1 MWSVG
6 LGAAADRSALG
17 DGASSLNRTCQYD
30 ADMTRHLVTSAIFVA
45 LALVPIIFVCKKWD
59 VGPGVIR
66 RYSIIGVIVLLL
78 VAGVS
83 AASHTAVVRCRRDP
97 REFCEY
103 NDSVPMMAT
112 LVFVF
117 VLTCGFKSWF
127 LYDKR

>member
-1 MWSVG
+1 MRHPRLDEHGVFG
-6 LGAAADRSALG
+6 LG
-17 DGASSLNRTCQYD
+17 GASSLDPTSHYD
-30 ADMTRHLVTSAIFVA
+30 ANMTRHLVTSAIFVS
-45 LALVPIIFVCKKWD
+45 LALVPVIFVCKKWD

-66 RYSIIGVIVLLL
+66 KYSIIGGIVLLL

-112 LVFVF
+112 MVFVF
-117 VLTCGFKSWF
+117 VATCGYKSWR
-127 LYDKR
+127 LYDTR